1 MLSLVSLKSWHL
13 ASKVVL
19 VSKSV
24 ILALVCLF
32 SQIVD
37 STEEISVTSGSSW
50 LPGRFE
56 SSRRS
61 REDA

>member
-1 MLSLVSLKSWHL
+1 MSLSEDRHL

-37 STEEISVTSGSSW
+37 SIVNISVTSGSSW
-50 LPGRFE
+50 LPARLD

-61 REDA
+61 REDV